1 MTLHTGIEQVTF
13 LTCQKLF
20 TAEVAEHAET
30 YSFLICVLSALS
42 GEKLS
47 QWMPQGRENVLT

>member
-1 MTLHTGIEQVTF
+1 MTF

-30 YSFLICVLSALS
+30 YSDVICLLCALS
-42 GEKLS
+42 GEMLS
-47 QWMPQGRENVLT
+47 PWMPQGRENVLT